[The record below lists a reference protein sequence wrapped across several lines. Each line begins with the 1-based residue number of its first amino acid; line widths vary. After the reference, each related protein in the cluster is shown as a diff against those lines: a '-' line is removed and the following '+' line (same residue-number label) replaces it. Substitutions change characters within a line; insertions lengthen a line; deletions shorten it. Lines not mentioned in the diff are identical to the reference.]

1 MLTYGKACALAAAIR
16 REVDPSVIKVEA
28 AQMSHGATFCVRVEL
43 IYYNRVQR
51 LGTLS
56 EWRSLQ
62 VAWDMLLSEG
72 VAG

>member
-1 MLTYGKACALAAAIR
+1 MQSYRKACALAAAIR
-16 REVDPSVIKVEA
+16 REVDQSAIKVEA
-28 AQMSHGATFCVRVEL
+28 AQMPHGSTFCVRVEL

-51 LGTLS
+51 LGTLDQ
-56 EWRSLQ
+56 WRSLQ